1 MIADEPL
8 ISELTDALRAEAAE
22 LGRQEPLLAPL
33 LQRHISA
40 PIRLDGMLASLVAD
54 TLATVD
60 LPADKLGGLF
70 RSLYADKPELLEI
83 AECDVDAVL
92 RRDPA
97 AGSALNVL
105 MNQKGFR
112 AIAAHRLANHLWTQN
127 RRGLAL
133 YLQGALARVTG
144 VDIHPACLLGRG
156 VMFDHGTGIVI
167 GETCTIDDGVS
178 LLQGVTLGGT
188 GKEKGDRHPKLGA
201 GVLIGAG
208 ATLLGNIRIG
218 AGARIGAG
226 SVVLMDIPAG
236 CTAVGVPARVVGR
249 AHKGAAALN
258 PAEVMDHDVLNLSR
272 CRVDLDAGA
281 SLEAPADGRSRDR
294 LVF

>member
-1 MIADEPL
+1 MTAGQSPV
-8 ISELTDALRAEAAE
+8 SRLTDVLKSEAAE
-22 LGRQEPLLAPL
+22 LSGQEPLLARML
-33 LQRHISA
+33 RRRIST
-40 PIRLDGMLASLVAD
+40 PPRLDGILAGFLAE
-54 TLATVD
+54 TLATAD
-60 LPADKLGGLF
+60 LPADPLEELF
-70 RSLYADKPELLEI
+70 CSLYADEPELLGI
-83 AECDVDAVL
+83 AERDLEAVL

-97 AGSALNVL
+97 AGTALNVL

-112 AIAAHRLANHLWTQN
+112 AITAHRLANRLWNQK
-127 RRGLAL
+127 RRALAF
-133 YLQGALARVTG
+133 YFQGALARVLG
-144 VDIHPACLLGRG
+144 VDIHPASRLGRG

-226 SVVLMDIPAG
+226 SVVLMDVPAG
-236 CTAVGVPARVVGR
+236 CTAVGVPARVVAR
-249 AHKGAAALN
+249 ADETAAAL
-258 PAEVMDHDVLNLSR
+258 PPGEAMDHDVLKLSQY
-272 CRVDLDAGA
+272 
-281 SLEAPADGRSRDR
+281 
-294 LVF
+294 